1 MQTALLTAAKAASGF
16 LSLAAT
22 TWLAWKTAR
31 LLAAKKREQG
41 LFQALKK
48 ANRKKFDKTG

>member
-22 TWLAWKTAR
+22 AWLAWKTAR
-31 LLAAKKREQG
+31 LFAAKKREEC
-41 LFQALKK
+41 LSQALKK
-48 ANRKKFDKTG
+48 VNRKKFDKRG